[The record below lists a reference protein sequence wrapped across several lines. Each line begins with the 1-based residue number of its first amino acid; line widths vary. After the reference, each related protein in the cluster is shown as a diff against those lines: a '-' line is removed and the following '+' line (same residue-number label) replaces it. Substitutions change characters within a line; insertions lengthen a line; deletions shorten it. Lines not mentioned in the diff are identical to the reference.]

1 MTDRTWLSSIVM
13 AMVFLAY
20 LFPVVATATPFPR
33 DLQPISV
40 VGLEDS
46 HLYPSF
52 QGVMSENGTKRLI
65 LDYQRMIRIHQMLY
79 IAARDHVFV
88 VNLTTAVDQFIPQ
101 QILTWRSTDVS
112 KCTVRGRNSDEC
124 YNYIKVLVP
133 RNDETLFMCGTNAL
147 NPACRNYRLS
157 TLEQVGQQLLGQ
169 ARCPFES
176 RQSNVGLFAAG
187 NFYSATVTD
196 FQASDAVIYR
206 SLGGEGRPVLRTVKY
221 DSKWLR
227 EPHFLHAVEYGNYVY
242 FFFIEIAV
250 EHTAAGKVV
259 YSRVARVCKN
269 DSGGSTRVLDRYW
282 TSFLKARLNCS
293 VPGETFFYFDVLQSL
308 TNVLQINQRPAVIGV
323 FTTQINSIPGSAICG
338 FYLDDIE
345 RVFNGKFKEQK
356 NSDSVWTSV
365 PEEHVPKPRPGLCA
379 GEGSASSF
387 SSSVQFPDSVLSFIK
402 THPLMDE
409 CVPPVN
415 NQPLITNT
423 ASRYKLTQIVVDTTA
438 GPHKNR
444 TVVFLGSEDGRVL
457 KILTGT
463 QANSSHSSKLLEEM
477 DVYNP
482 TQCNGD
488 RRILGL
494 ELDKEHHALFVAF
507 SSCIIRVPLSRCA
520 RHATCK
526 RRCLSTHDPYCIWLR
541 TGRCADV
548 APGFKAGFEQ
558 DIDGEQIQLPDAC
571 NDVISTAVN
580 IQNSPLDSVSGVK
593 QSPAAESLSNG
604 YHFTL
609 LGACV
614 LVAFVLGSFVSGLLV
629 SCYCSQRARQT
640 QEPEASPPNA
650 LSLNSLAKLNHLMD
664 AKPDKSDV
672 TSSQMYSLGPPCRQ
686 TPIKPHDMGETS
698 GASGREE
705 LILTLPTPDLTP
717 ELPIKNIKASN
728 NQWERSHAHNT
739 MEGSIL
745 RPTLALTQQVFPVTQ
760 SVSINQTL
768 PWKHTPSEGYKMQN
782 EVGGATVMTSSLLP
796 GDIILDPGSYSRA
809 MQSTSYYSCLTLPR
823 ETANTTA
830 ESTAFKRI
838 SLQTLPGQQ
847 GGSREPVSYAHTKR
861 HVLIKMGNGIT
872 TARQHSFNHK
882 AVLPPPSLSAHSGGN
897 IYEIHRPLIVGGSC
911 LTRQHS
917 YSEPPHLQK
926 AAIIRRTAS
935 LKPQI
940 PPKPV
945 NIRPKTLLLPSAAHI
960 NTHGNHNY

>member
-1 MTDRTWLSSIVM
+1 MVFEAKPMTDRTWRFSVVM
-13 AMVFLAY
+13 AMVSLVW
-20 LFPVVATATPFPR
+20 LLPVIAAATPFPK

-40 VGLEDS
+40 VRLEDS

-52 QGVMSENGTKRLI
+52 QGLMFHNETERLG
-65 LDYQRMIRIHQMLY
+65 LDYQRMIRIQHMLY

-88 VNLTTAVDQFIPQ
+88 VNLTTAVDKIIPQ

-133 RNDETLFMCGTNAL
+133 RNDETLFACGTNAL

-157 TLEQVGQQLLGQ
+157 TLEQVGQELLGQ

-176 RQSNVGLFAAG
+176 RQSNVGVFAG
-187 NFYSATVTD
+187 GYFYSATVTD

-242 FFFIEIAV
+242 FFFSEIAV
-250 EHTAAGKVV
+250 EHTGAGKVV

-293 VPGETFFYFDVLQSL
+293 VPGDTFFYFDVLQSL
-308 TNVLQINQRPAVIGV
+308 TNVLQINQRPAVVGV
-323 FTTQINSIPGSAICG
+323 FTTQINSIPGSAVCG

-345 RVFNGKFKEQK
+345 RVFNGRFKEQK
-356 NSDSVWTSV
+356 NSDSMWTAV
-365 PEEHVPKPRPGLCA
+365 PEEHVPKPRPGSCA
-379 GEGSASSF
+379 GEGSASSY

-409 CVPPVN
+409 SVPSIN
-415 NQPLITNT
+415 SQPLITST
-423 ASRYKLTQIVVDTTA
+423 ASRYKLTQIVVDTAA

-444 TVVFLGSEDGRVL
+444 TVVFLGSEEGRVL

-463 QANSSHSSKLLEEM
+463 QGNSSHSSRLLEDI
-477 DVYNP
+477 DVFNP
-482 TQCNGD
+482 SQCSGE
-488 RRILGL
+488 RRVLGL

-520 RHATCK
+520 QHTTCK
-526 RRCLSTHDPYCIWLR
+526 RRCLHTHDPYCIWLR

-558 DIDGEQIQLPDAC
+558 DIDGDQSLPFDTCNDVMSAAGSDVNSAVDSASGVKQLPDA
-571 NDVISTAVN
+571 A
-580 IQNSPLDSVSGVK
+580 G
-593 QSPAAESLSNG
+593 LSDG
-604 YHFTL
+604 FHFTL

-614 LVAFVLGSFVSGLLV
+614 LVAFVLGAVVSGLLV
-629 SCYCSQRARQT
+629 SCYCGHRSHQS
-640 QEPEASPPNA
+640 QEPEAALQHA
-650 LSLNSLAKLNHLMD
+650 LSLNSLAKLNRLLD
-664 AKPDKSDV
+664 AKPDKNDL
-672 TSSQMYSLGPPCRQ
+672 TSSQIYSAGPSCHQPH
-686 TPIKPHDMGETS
+686 IKPQATEQ
-698 GASGREE
+698 EE
-705 LILTLPTPDLTP
+705 LVSNLPTPDLTP
-717 ELPIKNIKASN
+717 ELPIKNLKALNS
-728 NQWERSHAHNT
+728 QWERSHTYSFSTNHTAS
-739 MEGSIL
+739 ED
-745 RPTLALTQQVFPVTQ
+745 LTDDAF
-760 SVSINQTL
+760 
-768 PWKHTPSEGYKMQN
+768 KHTQN
-782 EVGGATVMTSSLLP
+782 ADSSIMDSSLLP
-796 GDIILDPGSYSRA
+796 GDSGSLHVL
-809 MQSTSYYSCLTLPR
+809 TSYYSCLK
-823 ETANTTA
+823 ETPEN
-830 ESTAFKRI
+830 STFTP
-838 SLQTLPGQQ
+838 LQT
-847 GGSREPVSYAHTKR
+847 GSSQR
-861 HVLIKMGNGIT
+861 HVLIKMGNGVT
-872 TARQHSFNHK
+872 AARQHSFNQNP
-882 AVLPPPSLSAHSGGN
+882 AFAGN
-897 IYEIHRPLIVGGSC
+897 LYEIHRPLIAGGSC

-917 YSEPPHLQK
+917 YSEPPHLQR

-940 PPKPV
+940 PPKPT
-945 NIRPKTLLLPSAAHI
+945 NIPPRAAHLPSASEHAK
-960 NTHGNHNY
+960 HNY